1 MSADYIM
8 SQHSAIFKPSKAA
21 MKWSISGEIIDL
33 TDQGIIMGVVN
44 TTPDSFS
51 DGGKFYSEEKAVNQ
65 AVRLEENGARIID
78 FGGESTRPGAD
89 KVKIEDELNRVI
101 PAIQSFCST
110 KSDETL
116 ISIDTT
122 KPEIAEEA
130 IKNGAE
136 IINDVTGFTNPKML
150 EVATNSDCG
159 LIVMHMAGNP
169 QNMQEKPSYSNVV
182 EDIMK
187 FFTEQLKRCEE
198 NGIKK
203 ERIIFDPGI
212 GFGKTTEHNLD
223 LLKSVRYLLSLERPI
238 MIGASRKSF
247 ISKILKTNDIKE
259 REWPTV
265 ALTSYC
271 RELGASIFRVHN
283 SLDNFNAMRM
293 TEAIIN
299 SN

>member
-1 MSADYIM
+1 
-8 SQHSAIFKPSKAA
+8 
-21 MKWSISGEIIDL
+21 MKWSISAEIIDL
-33 TDQGIIMGVVN
+33 TDQGIIMGIVN

-65 AVRLEENGARIID
+65 AIRLEKNGAQIID

-101 PAIQSFCST
+101 PAIQSFRSR

-116 ISIDTT
+116 ISIDTS

-150 EVATNSDCG
+150 EVATNCDCG

-169 QNMQEKPSYSNVV
+169 QNMQEKPSYSNVL

-271 RELGASIFRVHN
+271 RELGGSIFRVHN

-299 SN
+299 SK

>member
-1 MSADYIM
+1 
-8 SQHSAIFKPSKAA
+8 

-33 TDQGIIMGVVN
+33 TDQGIIMGIVN

-65 AVRLEENGARIID
+65 AIRLEKNGAQIID

-101 PAIQSFCST
+101 PAIQSFRSR

-116 ISIDTT
+116 ISIDTS